1 MRERLRGMEGH
12 RETERDARTHG
23 DANEP
28 TVRQTIPTY
37 TVTKDT
43 MTYC

>member
-1 MRERLRGMEGH
+1 MCMRDILRW
-12 RETERDARTHG
+12 RNRERDAGTHG

-28 TVRQTIPTY
+28 TVRQTILTY

-43 MTYC
+43 LTYC